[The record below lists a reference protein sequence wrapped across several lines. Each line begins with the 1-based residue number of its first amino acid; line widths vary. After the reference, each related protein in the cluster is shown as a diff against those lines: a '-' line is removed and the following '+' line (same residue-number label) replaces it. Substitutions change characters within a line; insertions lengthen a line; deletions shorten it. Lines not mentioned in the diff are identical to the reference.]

1 MQANKGDYIM
11 DTFGDRLRAL
21 RLSKG
26 LSLRDLADI
35 CETSKSAIHMYE
47 VNKRNPKIETLEAL
61 SDTFNVDIDY
71 LLCKTDVKNSVA
83 EQFGF
88 SSLEEAYRAGALGD
102 FPLSNPTISP
112 NRQKLIDLAM
122 SVPEDKVDPL
132 YQALQAILAIQK

>member
-1 MQANKGDYIM
+1 M

-71 LLCKTDVKNSVA
+71 LLCKTDVKNGVA
-83 EQFGF
+83 EQFGY
-88 SSLEEAYRAGALGD
+88 SSLEEAYNAGALGSL
-102 FPLSNPTISP
+102 PLYNEILTESEQALLDLF
-112 NRQKLIDLAM
+112 RQ
-122 SVPEDKVDPL
+122 VPEDQ
-132 YQALQAILAIQK
+132 QALVLSMIRAALNIKG

>member
-1 MQANKGDYIM
+1 M

-88 SSLEEAYRAGALGD
+88 SSLEEAYRAGALGSY
-102 FPLSNPTISP
+102 PLPPPEQQLSESERSLVELF
-112 NRQKLIDLAM
+112 RQ
-122 SVPEDKVDPL
+122 VPEDQ
-132 YQALQAILAIQK
+132 QALVLSMIRAALNIKG